1 MDTETAYPTTWIE
14 YKIRKDIVTRHTCAH
29 IIPIVI
35 EDLVKMLFQKES
47 QVISSLLPPLTVQIQ
62 QEVLTYPIKCI
73 YYTVNPSA
81 EA

>member
-1 MDTETAYPTTWIE
+1 MHTETAYPTTWIE
-14 YKIRKDIVTRHTCAH
+14 YKIRKEIVTQHTCAH
-29 IIPIVI
+29 IIPTVI

-47 QVISSLLPPLTVQIQ
+47 QVISSLFPLLTVQIQ
-62 QEVLTYPIKCI
+62 EEVLTDQIKCI